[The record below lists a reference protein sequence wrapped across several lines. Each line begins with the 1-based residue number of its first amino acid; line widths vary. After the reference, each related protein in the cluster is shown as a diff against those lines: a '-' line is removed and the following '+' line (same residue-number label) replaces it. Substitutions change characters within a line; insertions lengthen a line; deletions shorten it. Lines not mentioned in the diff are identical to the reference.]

1 MEYVNPTFLLLW
13 AAALIAITA
22 AIHSVLGEQK
32 LIAPL
37 LSSEATI
44 MQSGYAGQLTR
55 FAWHWTTLLW
65 LCVAAVLAF
74 AAYGNVDA
82 PYLVLGIGIIH
93 VGAGLADAVLTRGRH
108 IGWPLITIVGVLTIV
123 AHFVSTT

>member
-13 AAALIAITA
+13 AAALCAITA

-32 LIAPL
+32 LVGPL
-37 LSSEATI
+37 LASDAAI

-55 FAWHWTTLLW
+55 FACHWTTLLW

-108 IGWPLITIVGVLTIV
+108 IGWPLITVIGVLTVI
-123 AHFVSTT
+123 AHFASTT